1 MAYSC
6 VFVLGDELLL
16 LLRLTVLRLRLVV
29 DLLGECRATVEC
41 RGSERRRD
49 GDEVR
54 AVVERVVVRAWLRGA
69 DRVVLRA
76 VVERLVVRAT
86 GRLRAVV
93 ERVVLRAWLRGA
105 ERVVVRARL
114 LAGEELLALVDRRA
128 VDLACLVMAMS
139 VATPFQVPG

>member
-1 MAYSC
+1 M
-6 VFVLGDELLL
+6 
-16 LLRLTVLRLRLVV
+16 
-29 DLLGECRATVEC
+29 
-41 RGSERRRD
+41 
-49 GDEVR
+49 
-54 AVVERVVVRAWLRGA
+54 VERVVVRAWLRGA

-93 ERVVLRAWLRGA
+93 ERVVLRAVLRGA